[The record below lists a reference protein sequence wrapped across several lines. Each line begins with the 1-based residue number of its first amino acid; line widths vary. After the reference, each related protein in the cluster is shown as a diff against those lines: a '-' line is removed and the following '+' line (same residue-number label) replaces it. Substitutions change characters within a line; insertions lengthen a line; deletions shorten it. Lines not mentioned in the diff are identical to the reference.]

1 MWSNWWTSARWLLRH
16 TRWNRTVSANS
27 LVNHVDSSM
36 AEHKWHPF
44 RKYSGYIEYQKGQ
57 TQARKAIT
65 RPERPKPGQNGQKET
80 KGAIFSHVSLFFFSH
95 THAWVS
101 RVVGHAIALNI
112 GIIIIF
118 FKCNHKLQC
127 LIKAFRWWI
136 SNWYFKFQ
144 ICYLLYQ
151 FTIIVINDQ
160 VAKTNQ

>member
-1 MWSNWWTSARWLLRH
+1 MKSDSFCKLSCKSCWQFDDWTQMTSFSQIVRLYR
-16 TRWNRTVSANS
+16 VSERPNT
-27 LVNHVDSSM
+27 
-36 AEHKWHPF
+36 
-44 RKYSGYIEYQKGQ
+44 GQKGYN
-57 TQARKAIT
+57 QAWKAKT
-65 RPERPKPGQNGQKET
+65 RPKGT
-80 KGAIFSHVSLFFFSH
+80 KGDKRAIFSHVSLFRFFSY

-112 GIIIIF
+112 VIIIIF

-127 LIKAFRWWI
+127 LIKTFRWWI
-136 SNWYFKFQ
+136 SNWYLKFQ

>member
-1 MWSNWWTSARWLLRH
+1 MKSDSFCKLSCKSCWQFHEWTQMTSYSQIVRLYR
-16 TRWNRTVSANS
+16 VSERPNT
-27 LVNHVDSSM
+27 
-36 AEHKWHPF
+36 
-44 RKYSGYIEYQKGQ
+44 GQKGHN
-57 TQARKAIT
+57 
-65 RPERPKPGQNGQKET
+65 RPERPKPGQKGQKET
-80 KGAIFSHVSLFFFSH
+80 NGPFLVMCLCFVFSSH

-101 RVVGHAIALNI
+101 RVVGHVIALNI

-118 FKCNHKLQC
+118 LKCNHKFQC
-127 LIKAFRWWI
+127 LIKTFWWWI